1 VFGASSELSMQIF
14 DYHVLCLRWLQ
25 ERALKNFWCTIT
37 DCHRQ
42 RSNGGRGRKKQR
54 RINTLTGLNKITSH
68 HMENTEAG
76 LKGLYIREITL
87 KI

>member
-1 VFGASSELSMQIF
+1 MQIF

-25 ERALKNFWCTIT
+25 DIALKKLLVYDRGVDAYTVA
-37 DCHRQ
+37 DCLRHRT
-42 RSNGGRGRKKQR
+42 SNGGKGRKKQR
-54 RINTLTGLNKITSH
+54 PINTLTGLNKITSH